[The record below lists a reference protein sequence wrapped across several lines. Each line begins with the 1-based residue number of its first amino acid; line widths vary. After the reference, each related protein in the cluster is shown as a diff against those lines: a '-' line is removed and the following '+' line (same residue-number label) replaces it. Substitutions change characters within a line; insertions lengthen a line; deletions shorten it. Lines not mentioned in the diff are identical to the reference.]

1 MSDSPE
7 EIHLIE
13 AAKRNPQAFEV
24 LYVHYHDR
32 IFRFIW
38 AKLRDSEATADVTSD
53 VFLKALLH
61 IKTYEHRGLPFS
73 AWLFRLATNE
83 VNLFFRRTGKVK
95 HVSIH
100 PELRGEWDTHWEN
113 AEWRQGLAHVLDKLP
128 PEELRLLEWR
138 FFDGFSFKDM
148 AAMESSTEAAVKMK
162 VYRILDFL
170 KTQLKHRGP
179 Y

>member
-7 EIHLIE
+7 EIALIE
-13 AAKRNPQAFEV
+13 AAKRNPQAFER
-24 LYVHYHDR
+24 LYLHYHDR
-32 IFRFIW
+32 IFRYTW
-38 AKLRDSEATADVTSD
+38 SKVRDGDTAADITSE
-53 VFLKALLH
+53 VFLKALLY
-61 IKTYEHRGLPFS
+61 IRSYEHRGLPFS
-73 AWLFRLATNE
+73 AWLFRLASNE
-83 VNLFFRRTGKVK
+83 VNLFFRKTGKIK

-113 AEWRQGLAHVLDKLP
+113 AEWRKGLTDALEKLA

-138 FFDGFSFKDM
+138 FFDGFTFKDM

-170 KTQLKHRGP
+170 KTQLKHRG
-179 Y
+179 